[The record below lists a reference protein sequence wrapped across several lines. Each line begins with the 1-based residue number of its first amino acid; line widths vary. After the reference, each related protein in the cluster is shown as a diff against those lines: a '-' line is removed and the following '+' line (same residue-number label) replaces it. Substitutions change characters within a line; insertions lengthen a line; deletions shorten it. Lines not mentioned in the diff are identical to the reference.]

1 MGGMMGMGGAGG
13 SATGQPGGGPMG
25 MAGMDLGLYNFPIIG
40 SLFQN
45 PNETHKQTQF
55 SQAGRA
61 YSAYRPEL
69 AQARMNAL
77 GNRLQSYQGANNVLA
92 AMMGGR
98 GGFGQNQFMSNPMGP
113 SMLNQGQSKN
123 PSSSGMPQQGPLGM
137 LGGQGGGGPFDMLG
151 GMGGGGSGM
160 LGGFGG
166 M

>member
-25 MAGMDLGLYNFPIIG
+25 MAGMDLGLYNFPVIG

-55 SQAGRA
+55 SQSGRA

-77 GNRLQSYQGANNVLA
+77 GNRLSSYQGANNVLA

-98 GGFGQNQFMSNPMGP
+98 SAGGQQLMHNPMGP

-123 PSSSGMPQQGPLGM
+123 PSSSGMPQQGPLG
-137 LGGQGGGGPFDMLG
+137 LLG
-151 GMGGGGSGM
+151 GMGGGGPMDMFGGGGM
-160 LGGFGG
+160 GGGFGG
-166 M
+166 LGGF